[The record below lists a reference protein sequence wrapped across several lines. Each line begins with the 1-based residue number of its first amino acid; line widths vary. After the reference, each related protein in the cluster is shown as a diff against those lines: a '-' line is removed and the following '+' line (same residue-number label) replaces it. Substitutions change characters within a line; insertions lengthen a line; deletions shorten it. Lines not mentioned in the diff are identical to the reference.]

1 MPAHSPLV
9 LALSYP
15 AHWQWMPTPRL
26 VPRTR
31 SLPPVATA
39 GLVLA
44 GLGLIGMTADE
55 LPGIPE
61 RMGIPAWALGAL
73 GGVLIASALTP
84 RLLTG
89 LPGRIHGPGSMLGVG
104 AVAGALLVALGH
116 VAGVVGTDPRLE
128 QLASAINTTGRVLF
142 GIGAGVVLGWVA
154 SEASGTRPP

>member
-1 MPAHSPLV
+1 
-9 LALSYP
+9 
-15 AHWQWMPTPRL
+15 MPTPIL
-26 VPRTR
+26 VPRTH

-73 GGVLIASALTP
+73 GGVLIASAMMP
-84 RLLTG
+84 WLLAV
-89 LPGRIHGPGSMLGVG
+89 LSGRIHGPRSIIGAG
-104 AVAGALLVALGH
+104 AVAGVFLVALGH
-116 VAGVVGTDPRLE
+116 VAGIVGTDPRLE
-128 QLASAINTTGRVLF
+128 QLAIAINTTGRVLF

-154 SEASGTRPP
+154 SEASRTRLP